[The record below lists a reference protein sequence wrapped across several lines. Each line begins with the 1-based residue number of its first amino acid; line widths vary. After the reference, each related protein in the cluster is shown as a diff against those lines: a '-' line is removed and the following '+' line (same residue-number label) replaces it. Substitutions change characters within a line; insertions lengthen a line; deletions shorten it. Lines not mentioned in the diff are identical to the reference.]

1 VGPALAETIVAHRNT
16 KGPFRRRRELLKVP
30 RLGDRAFELCAG
42 FLRIRSGDEPL
53 DASAVHPEAYPV
65 AARIVAACGRDIRA
79 LAEDGS
85 PLKAIKPADFVDE
98 RFGLPTVRDIISEL
112 EKPGR
117 DPRPAFKT
125 ATFAE
130 GVRELDDL
138 EVGMMLEGTVSNVAA
153 FGAFVDIGVH
163 EDGLVHVSQL
173 ADRFVK
179 DPSEVVKAGDV
190 VKVRVLDIDVKR
202 KRISLSM
209 RSEAEKP
216 AKRDRSKAQARES
229 GQDRPTPVKPARP
242 NKPKPKPATSDS
254 ALALALSAALSRKT

>member
-1 VGPALAETIVAHRNT
+1 M
-16 KGPFRRRRELLKVP
+16 
-30 RLGDRAFELCAG
+30 
-42 FLRIRSGDEPL
+42 
-53 DASAVHPEAYPV
+53 HPEAYPV
-65 AARIVAACGRDIRA
+65 AARIVAACGRDIRT

-85 PLKAIKPADFVDE
+85 PLKAIKPADFADE
-98 RFGLPTVRDIISEL
+98 RFGLPTVRDIIAEL

-130 GVRELDDL
+130 GIHKLDDL
-138 EVGMMLEGTVSNVAA
+138 ESGMVLEGTVSNVAA

-179 DPSEVVKAGDV
+179 DPSEVVKADDV
-190 VKVRVLDIDVKR
+190 VQVRVLDVDVKR

-209 RSEAEKP
+209 RSESAKP
-216 AKRDRSKAQARES
+216 AKRDAAKAPARE
-229 GQDRPTPVKPARP
+229 GGKDRPTSPKRARPKTPKQKPA
-242 NKPKPKPATSDS
+242 ASDS